1 MAGRAERIGKG
12 GGRVR
17 RVGVRAAPAI
27 VGRVGQVRRVGQ
39 VGQVGRVGVRAA
51 PAIVGRVRVRAALA
65 IVGRVRV
72 RAALAIVGRVG
83 RVRLVRRVGVRA
95 APAIVGRVGQVR
107 REGVVCFSVLG
118 TVIRCLYFANFSLIL
133 RSSCILPISNIKGRC
148 REKNFLFSDN
158 LMIISFFS

>member
-12 GGRVR
+12 GGR
-17 RVGVRAAPAI
+17 
-27 VGRVGQVRRVGQ
+27 
-39 VGQVGRVGVRAA
+39 
-51 PAIVGRVRVRAALA
+51 
-65 IVGRVRV
+65 
-72 RAALAIVGRVG
+72 
-83 RVRLVRRVGVRA
+83 VRRVGVRA